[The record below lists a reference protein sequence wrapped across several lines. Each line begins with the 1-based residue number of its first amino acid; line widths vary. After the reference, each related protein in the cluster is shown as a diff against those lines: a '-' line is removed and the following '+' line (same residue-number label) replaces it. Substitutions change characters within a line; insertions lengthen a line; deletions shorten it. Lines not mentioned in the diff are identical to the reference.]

1 MKMISVREFR
11 ANPSK
16 VWKDLKNETDLVLTN
31 NGKPV
36 GILTAADEDSLEERL
51 GQARELRALRAL
63 EKLQTSSVESG
74 RSKMTD
80 REIQDEI
87 RKVRRSLRG

>member
-16 VWKDLKNETDLVLTN
+16 VWKDLKKETDLVLTN

-51 GQARELRALRAL
+51 GQARELRALRAV
-63 EKLQTSSVESG
+63 EKLQTASVESG
-74 RSKMTD
+74 KSKMTD
-80 REIQDEI
+80 QEIQDEI

>member
-16 VWKDLKNETDLVLTN
+16 VWKDLKTETDLVLTN

-51 GQARELRALRAL
+51 GQARELRAMRAV
-63 EKLQTSSVESG
+63 ERLQRASVESG
-74 RSKMTD
+74 KSRMTD
-80 REIQDEI
+80 HEIQDEI